1 VIFTLRRASQRQ
13 PRQAVKI
20 LSKSASCAKCPAP
33 VATPGTH
40 LRQGDGAA
48 LSTTTARSSTTATTT
63 TTSNGAK
70 HRTPTG

>member
-1 VIFTLRRASQRQ
+1 
-13 PRQAVKI
+13 
-20 LSKSASCAKCPAP
+20 